1 MSGFHAVII
10 SSPCDINAFWERRS
24 IVYFLPWMA
33 AQGGAMDLRGKTAVV
48 SGASSGLGRATAL
61 ALGRR
66 GASVVAAGLEPEGL
80 EETAA
85 LLRDGGGRSIAV
97 EVDISDSGA
106 VEALAERAASEFDG
120 VDVLVN
126 NAGIYPSGPWFE
138 ADESEWDRVFAVNV
152 KGYWLCAR
160 ALRAQMVER
169 GGGSIVNIASITF
182 FLGTEGFLHYV
193 SSKGAVVGFT
203 RALAREVGPDGIR
216 VNAIAPGAFPT
227 RAERIPGRDLERFNR
242 EVLAAQAIKRRGR
255 PEDVAEAVAFF
266 ASDASSFVTGQTLLV
281 DGGWYMH

>member
-1 MSGFHAVII
+1 MG
-10 SSPCDINAFWERRS
+10 
-24 IVYFLPWMA
+24 
-33 AQGGAMDLRGKTAVV
+33 AQGGGLDLRGKTAVV

-85 LLRDGGGRSIAV
+85 LVRAGGGRSIAV

-106 VEALAERAASEFDG
+106 VEELAERTASEFDG

-182 FLGTEGFLHYV
+182 FIGSEGFLHYV

-203 RALAREVGPDGIR
+203 RALAREVGPEGIR

-227 RAERIPGRDLERFNR
+227 RAERLPGRDLERFNR